1 LNCFAR
7 TFVYGLR
14 VGRNCT
20 KILEQFLTPEEVIG
34 IQKKFLIINRED
46 EVEEVNMKFEG
57 YMK

>member
-1 LNCFAR
+1 LNGFAR

-46 EVEEVNMKFEG
+46 EVEEVNDEV
-57 YMK
+57 